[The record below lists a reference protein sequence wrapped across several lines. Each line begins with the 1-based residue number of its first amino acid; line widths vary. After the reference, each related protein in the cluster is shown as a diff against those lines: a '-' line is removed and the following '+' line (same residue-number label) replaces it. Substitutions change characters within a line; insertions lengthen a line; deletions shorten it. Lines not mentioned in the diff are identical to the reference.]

1 MKDVAFISNY
11 AKSIISFRGDLIKC
25 ISIYSSRIFI
35 LAPDYDEHTR
45 EQVRSLGAIPVDI
58 SLDRLS
64 TNPLKDASDTFKLAH
79 KIKKLNVAVVFC
91 SMAKPVIYGTTAA
104 WMAGVPK
111 RCAMIEGLG
120 YTFIPGAS
128 DHWRRR
134 LLRGVMAALYRFSL
148 KRADRVIF
156 LNSDD
161 RDEFIS
167 RRIVPLRDYTV
178 LNGIG
183 VDLDAWRGPGPSS
196 NPLIFIMIG
205 RLLRE
210 KGVLEYLAASEIIKS
225 ETPEARFLLLG
236 DADDN
241 PGSLTRDYIR
251 EAVDK
256 AGVEW
261 LGHCDVKPHLAR
273 ASVFVLPS
281 YREGVPRSTQEAMA
295 FGLPVITT
303 DVPGCRNTVI
313 DGENGFSVPSRD
325 HRALAA
331 AMRRFVDRPE
341 LVVTMGARSRALA
354 QERFDVRQKNEIL
367 LREMGL
373 R

>member
-1 MKDVAFISNY
+1 MKNVAIISNHT
-11 AKSIISFRGDLIKC
+11 KSIIYFRADLIA
-25 ISIYSSRIFI
+25 SLSSYFSNVFV
-35 LAPDYDEHTR
+35 LAPDYDEYTR
-45 EQVRSLGAIPVDI
+45 EEVSSLGGMPVDI
-58 SLDRLS
+58 RLDRLS
-64 TNPLKDASDTFKLAH
+64 INPIGDLLDTFKMAWT
-79 KIKKLNVAVVFC
+79 IKKLKADVVFC
-91 SMAKPVIYGTTAA
+91 AMAKPVIYGTTAA

-120 YTFIPGAS
+120 YTFIPGAR

-134 LLRGVMAALYRFSL
+134 LLRGVMTALYRFSL
-148 KRADRVIF
+148 RRAHRVIF

-161 RDEFIS
+161 RDEFIA
-167 RRIVPLRDYTV
+167 RRIVPVGDYTV

-183 VDLDAWRGPGPSS
+183 VDLDAWKGPGPSS
-196 NPLIFIMIG
+196 NPLTFIMVG

-210 KGVLEYLAASEIIKS
+210 KGVLEYLAAAEIIKS
-225 ETPEARFLLLG
+225 ETPAARFLLLG

-251 EAVDK
+251 EAVDR

-261 LGHCDVKPHLAR
+261 LGHCDVKPHLAG

-313 DGENGFSVPSRD
+313 DGENGFIVPSRD

-331 AMRRFVDRPE
+331 AMRRFVDRPD
-341 LVVTMGARSRALA
+341 LVAIMGARSRALA
-354 QERFDVRQKNEIL
+354 EERFDVRQKNEIL